1 MLATTHVSDEL
12 NGVLQGEIAAVET
25 YRQALEKI
33 EEASVRSVLESCMNC
48 HADRVLKITETVLTL
63 GGVPVTSSGPWGA
76 FAKMMEGGAKVFGD
90 KACISMLEEGED
102 KGMADYKRLLI
113 DPNSTV
119 RNAAQT
125 LMYLQEG
132 THGKMRKLKHR
143 ELAK

>member
-1 MLATTHVSDEL
+1 MQLTTHVSDEL

-33 EEASVRSVLESCMNC
+33 EESAVREVLDSCMNC
-48 HADRVLKITETVLTL
+48 HADRVLSITQKVLEL

-76 FAKMMEGGAKVFGD
+76 FAKVMEGGAMVFGD
-90 KACISMLEEGED
+90 KACVAMLEEGED

-113 DPNSTV
+113 DSDSNV
-119 RNAAQT
+119 RGVAQN

-143 ELAK
+143 TFV